1 MEWGEGGEE
10 SCPDSGESQTL
21 MIGEQQSLSRSS
33 IFTDG
38 NSWLLMKALSCCLSR
53 DSIPPSRLQIPDSRF
68 QVPDPA
74 LHRAAVASRLEDV
87 TSSSP
92 QLPTLETGSSAAP
105 NPPTSLVA
113 LVAGSGQWEGSAVI
127 DVSTR
132 DRGLTGPTDRWSGGQ
147 LMDWL
152 PGHQH
157 HPTIQPSHYCYNSH
171 LPPPPRYQAI
181 PPHFS
186 SLTV

>member
-1 MEWGEGGEE
+1 
-10 SCPDSGESQTL
+10 

-53 DSIPPSRLQIPDSRF
+53 DSIPPSRFQIPDSRF
-68 QVPDPA
+68 QIPDSRFQIPDSA
-74 LHRAAVASRLEDV
+74 LHWPVVASRLEDV

-113 LVAGSGQWEGSAVI
+113 LVATVGQWECSAVI

-181 PPHFS
+181 PP
-186 SLTV
+186 SLLISRH